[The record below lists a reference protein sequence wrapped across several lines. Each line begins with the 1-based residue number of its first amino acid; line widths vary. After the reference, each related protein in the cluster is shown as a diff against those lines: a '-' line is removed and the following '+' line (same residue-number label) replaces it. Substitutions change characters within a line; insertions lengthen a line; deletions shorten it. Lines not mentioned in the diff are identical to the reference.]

1 MKKWGFLALS
11 LMTSLSLT
19 SWKSQAEMSI
29 PNELSSQI
37 TEYYRHRNFAVAF
50 SSEVEQEII
59 IDSLICRGALDNL
72 SPDWSSQHLEFCGE
86 IPDLPESERLD
97 AIEASIKELDKRV
110 LPEETNSLIP
120 GYLPGS
126 GSLMRKSDPNLVPL
140 PSSADLVPP
149 TLLKINQVQSSENSV
164 TLEVTAFPIN
174 PEENVKLIEQY
185 EEYES
190 REKVPV
196 KKLMQSVATSI
207 THKEFH
213 HWVLIDGNWK
223 KLQSDTLLIG
233 KEN

>member
-11 LMTSLSLT
+11 LIASLSITSL
-19 SWKSQAEMSI
+19 KSQAETSI
-29 PNELSSQI
+29 PNDLSSQI
-37 TEYYRHRNFAVAF
+37 TEYYRHRNFVAAF

-72 SPDWSSQHLEFCGE
+72 SPDWSSQYLEFCGE
-86 IPDLPESERLD
+86 IPERPESERLD
-97 AIEASIKELDKRV
+97 TVEDSIKELNKRV

-126 GSLMRKSDPNLVPL
+126 GSLMRKSDPNIVPL
-140 PSSADLVPP
+140 PSSADLLPP
-149 TLLKINQVQSSENSV
+149 TLLTINQVQSNENSV

-174 PEENVKLIEQY
+174 PEENAKLIEQY

-190 REKVPV
+190 QEKVPV

-207 THKEFH
+207 TQKEFH
-213 HWVLIDGNWK
+213 HWVMIDGNWK

-233 KEN
+233 NEK